1 MIEHEKL
8 FIGCLGEG
16 LKEEKGRDQGGPGK
30 TTNLRGLQVQVPAAQ
45 VEEKIWGQSPDS
57 CPA

>member
-16 LKEEKGRDQGGPGK
+16 LKAEKGRDQGGRGK
-30 TTNLRGLQVQVPAAQ
+30 TTNLRGVQVQVPAAQ
-45 VEEKIWGQSPDS
+45 AEEKIWGQSPDS
-57 CPA
+57 WPA